1 MLGLTNNEIN
11 YYQLYNINKWTSEEI
26 SKFEKMKE
34 IINPKDFNDCLN
46 TIYEYKLPFNKINSL
61 NKENLHKIGIKS
73 FYKDAY
79 NRNIDELLKEH
90 ELILKEKGIIQKN
103 KNLDCSISQRV
114 KKIKQLSNNFK
125 NNSNIITK
133 KTINETKNIYLKEDN
148 DALIAII
155 NNAIKSQFGYEL
167 RDSQIYSLLIL
178 LDKDKERGKIV
189 QILTGEG
196 KTLIINCLAIIML
209 ILLPVIQF

>member
-26 SKFEKMKE
+26 SKFEKMRE

-90 ELILKEKGIIQKN
+90 ELILKEKGIIQK
-103 KNLDCSISQRV
+103 
-114 KKIKQLSNNFK
+114 IK
-125 NNSNIITK
+125 T
-133 KTINETKNIYLKEDN
+133 
-148 DALIAII
+148 
-155 NNAIKSQFGYEL
+155 
-167 RDSQIYSLLIL
+167 
-178 LDKDKERGKIV
+178 
-189 QILTGEG
+189 
-196 KTLIINCLAIIML
+196 
-209 ILLPVIQF
+209 